1 MCWWNERQQSERAA
15 EWRIWEY
22 GTKKW
27 VIGRVERKLNWEGNT
42 GVGTWGKMWEVTLVI
57 HELVRTCLGW
67 TLTQN
72 CIWNKKASSETWL
85 DKNVGGSGTTVA
97 QNQGQQ
103 CGERLT
109 QRDRKKMKGEKL
121 GWAVRHAPKV
131 QNMHFSLARSRHQT
145 ASSILDGSPLV
156 LCLTQNGTHT
166 EGTGLYRAI
175 FLLHFTLC
183 GSRRELFWW
192 KWRNRWHLNQGGR
205 KLKGLF
211 KHM

>member
-27 VIGRVERKLNWEGNT
+27 VIGRVERKLNWEVNT

-85 DKNVGGSGTTVA
+85 DKKVGGSGTTVA

-109 QRDRKKMKGEKL
+109 RRDRKKMKGEKL
-121 GWAVRHAPKV
+121 GWAVRHVPKV
-131 QNMHFSLARSRHQT
+131 QNMHFSLAQSRHQT

-156 LCLTQNGTHT
+156 LCLTHKGTHT
-166 EGTGLYRAI
+166 EGTGLCRAI
-175 FLLHFTLC
+175 FYCTSHHVDQDVDFFD
-183 GSRRELFWW
+183 GNEEIDDI
-192 KWRNRWHLNQGGR
+192 
-205 KLKGLF
+205 
-211 KHM
+211 